1 MSSLH
6 SLRFVLPLV
15 LCSALSGCVGTT
27 GGDLLQVDA
36 AAAGP
41 EDAAGSLSFQ
51 NGLGYQV
58 ELTKAHIF
66 VGGVYLNRS
75 RPNSVAS
82 DTSCSLPGIY
92 VAQVLGGLEVDLLS
106 ARPQAFPERGF
117 ATSERALTGEVWLS
131 PGDVNADASETTVLD
146 VAGTATRN
154 GRSFPFEGELSIGE
168 NRVVAPTDPSLPG
181 QHPICKQR
189 VVSPIPLD
197 LTPKS
202 SGSLLLRIDPRGIF
216 GNVDFA
222 TLTDDGGTFRFADES
237 GVDQASDNLYAG
249 LRRATGVYRLS
260 WEAP

>member
-1 MSSLH
+1 MSLPR
-6 SLRFVLPLV
+6 SLRFVL
-15 LCSALSGCVGTT
+15 ALALGAALPGCVGTT
-27 GGDLLQVDA
+27 GGDLLQLDA

-41 EDAAGSLSFQ
+41 ADASGGLSFE

-58 ELTKAHIF
+58 ELSKARIF

-106 ARPQAFPERGF
+106 AQPQAFPERGF

-131 PGDVNADASETTVLD
+131 PGGINRQSSDTTVLS
-146 VAGTATRN
+146 VSGTATRD
-154 GRSFPFEGELSIGE
+154 GRSFPFEGELSIGD

-197 LTPKS
+197 LTPKNG
-202 SGSLLLRIDPRGIF
+202 GSLLLRIDPRGIF

-249 LRRATGVYRLS
+249 LRRATGVYQLS